1 MASSSSN
8 EPALSERMVVT
19 EFEVLPLL
27 LAPCPSD
34 RRSSQLR
41 DFSRGDEGVAADSS
55 SALLQ
60 VSAVSCRLVCQP
72 FLKQMERL
80 ELRQVGVE
88 IERESVERWEEGRS
102 IPGELI
108 QEESDSLASP
118 AVNQNNIQCS
128 MTKRRQES
136 WLVSTVDRK

>member
-19 EFEVLPLL
+19 EFDVLPSL
-27 LAPCPSD
+27 LAACPSD
-34 RRSSQLR
+34 SRSSQLR
-41 DFSRGDEGVAADSS
+41 DFSRGDEGVKADSS
-55 SALLQ
+55 STLLQ
-60 VSAVSCRLVCQP
+60 VSAVSFRLVCHP

-88 IERESVERWEEGRS
+88 IVRESVERWEDGCS

-108 QEESDSLASP
+108 QEESDSLACP
-118 AVNQNNIQCS
+118 AVNQNNIHCS

-136 WLVSTVDRK
+136 WLVRLSDRK